1 VAYTKQ
7 VETLERIADL
17 LRTELHPEQEK
28 HHFPLFL
35 GKVGSS
41 S

>member
-1 VAYTKQ
+1 VAGTGKFKPTKTGKKKP
-7 VETLERIADL
+7 TL
-17 LRTELHPEQEK
+17 TPEQEK